1 MVHSPLLQACN
12 QFENNGTCVTAC
24 APEVIYNP
32 DTFQLED
39 NPDYSLAAGDL
50 CVEECPGEGGEGEGG
65 REGGREAGEWREG
78 GDGL

>member
-24 APEVIYNP
+24 PPEVIYNP

-39 NPDYSLAAGDL
+39 NPDYRLAAGDL
-50 CVEECPGEGGEGEGG
+50 CVEECPGEGG
-65 REGGREAGEWREG
+65 REDIVPGSLYFMAYS
-78 GDGL
+78 